1 MGVFGN
7 LLKQINAK
15 VRLDLYRLKIPV
27 ANSMVVGVDVVNEGR
42 KSIIGFTASHN
53 KFFSQY
59 FSRIAHQEMHKDIIK
74 TKGKDAQEDLVT

>member
-15 VRLDLYRLKIPV
+15 VRLDLYRLKIPLQN
-27 ANSMVVGVDVVNEGR
+27 AMVVGVDVVNEGR

-59 FSRIAHQEMHKDIIK
+59 FSTIRY
-74 TKGKDAQEDLVT
+74 